1 MKVTKAI
8 SSPRRQAYAPG
19 ARSGAAANDEVF
31 IPAPGPLGYA
41 TDYANLRRHISRGR
55 ALQAQQMAAVAI
67 ATATF
72 LKRVA
77 QATRQR
83 LRCWRAARVARHELE
98 RLDDRV
104 LRDIGITREK
114 IAGVVDG
121 LLPAAHVDSTARA
134 LESVCRRAR
143 EKPGRAAANDADASR
158 AA

>member
-1 MKVTKAI
+1 MKVRKAVK
-8 SSPRRQAYAPG
+8 STERQANGRA
-19 ARSGAAANDEVF
+19 ARSGAAANDNVF
-31 IPAPGPLGYA
+31 TPAPGPLGYA

-55 ALQAQQMAAVAI
+55 ALQAQQMAAVAVAV
-67 ATATF
+67 AT
-72 LKRVA
+72 LVKRLA
-77 QATRQR
+77 QATRRR

-98 RLDDRV
+98 RLDERV

-121 LLPAAHVDSTARA
+121 VLPAGHLSPTARA
-134 LESVCRRAR
+134 VESVCRRAR